1 MAVFP
6 IDKLRGATPHTAR
19 LALEAAGIH
28 SIPVTWKEDNPKDL
42 PNNWKKPCLNYITD
56 EEGESVHPVSQWLDG
71 KNSNYPAVGLLDH
84 LVIDLD
90 KGVSASTGRAL
101 RSIDAIKAI
110 GTTIDYG
117 TPLIARSQNGEVQL
131 IYEKALTFPA
141 STVRVGGQNFDL
153 FSGHLSR
160 FLAFY
165 PTPGCDLLDFYEDPE
180 AALKDWLGAD
190 VPRCLN
196 NAVMRVK
203 MKMPPEPGRIPP
215 SLAARLQAMLKVK
228 HNEER
233 QKKAE
238 RKNELDVVA
247 FNALISDIINTGALT
262 KYLEGGDSDYE
273 QWHGLERNM
282 AGCHVNDG
290 IPEDVCVDALV
301 RLARSIDNYDTDKQE
316 ESVRSRWPEKVKK
329 VSSEDGIEKLRT
341 IIKADD
347 DSSWPERFE
356 AFMKEVA
363 ILETAEGHRFYVPRT
378 NQVVL
383 LKGMINKPEAI
394 ALAGSRPW
402 GGLEA
407 QASVERQESQ
417 LKKAIKYS
425 VGRTCVKA
433 KTLPISDGD
442 FPVADP
448 PLYVRGG
455 VRWFH
460 RRLSEANGGIYPI
473 RLNDPLS
480 QPLVK
485 AVFAAIEN
493 AANGDPVV
501 AADLAKHMAW
511 CVRWPGVESSILV
524 SVVGRG
530 GVCKTLLIKSIFQ
543 RLFGEFFLAFD
554 PDNTDER
561 FLTDIFEASVI
572 LLDDIE
578 KMAPKQMAKIK
589 RATGGGLGSSE
600 QKGIDRTKD
609 YFCGKFFATS
619 NDNKVVSHMLE
630 TRRNQPVYPQQ
641 PLDEKHREVLWRTLK
656 IPVDKATGKPQETP
670 DENFAWCKEQ
680 VGNLYYV
687 MLYGMWPSFAPQ
699 DAPINAASAYADRMS
714 RLNTAATRA
723 VSDWLRDEMPKLK
736 RHNDSKKH
744 DPNEHGHLMWWP
756 DGALSEADSLIGSTA
771 KVSLTDLFLR
781 FDNARNAQ
789 NRPFNEFKGSMVV
802 SDAVELRTALQTI
815 FGDKFGWD
823 ADKKLKDAC
832 KLVLYGER
840 QKIDGKAISTCSV
853 NVNGVLEVLDGN
865 LMAQQLLVQN
875 HEVGKLADEV
885 SAMLEKAENAGPL
898 LCVVNG
904 GKA

>member
-1 MAVFP
+1 MAIFP
-6 IDKLRGATPHTAR
+6 IDKLRGATPHQAR
-19 LALEAAGIH
+19 LALEAAGIN
-28 SIPVTWKEDNPKDL
+28 SIPVEWKEDNSKSL
-42 PNNWKKPCLNYITD
+42 PNNWKKPCLSYVTD
-56 EEGESVHPVSQWLDG
+56 EEGESVHPVSQWLGD
-71 KNSNYPAVGLLDH
+71 NHPPYRATGLLDF
-84 LVIDLD
+84 LVVDLD
-90 KGVSASTGRAL
+90 KDISASTGREL

-110 GTTIDYG
+110 GTSIDYG

-131 IYEKALTFPA
+131 IYEKSLSFPMA
-141 STVRVGGQNFDL
+141 TIRVGGQNFDL
-153 FSGHLSR
+153 FSGHRGR

-165 PTPGCDLLDFYEDPE
+165 PTPGCDLLDFYDEPE
-180 AALKDWLGAD
+180 AVLKEWLGAE

-196 NAVMRVK
+196 NAVARVK
-203 MKMPPEPGRIPP
+203 MKMLAEPGRMPP
-215 SLAARLQAMLKVK
+215 SMVARLQEMLKVK
-228 HNEER
+228 SNEDR
-233 QKKAE
+233 RKKAE
-238 RKNELDVVA
+238 RKNEFDVEM
-247 FNALISDIINTGALT
+247 FNALIADIINTGALP
-262 KYLEGGDSDYE
+262 KYLESGKDDYE
-273 QWHGLERNM
+273 QWHGLERNV
-282 AGCHVNDG
+282 AGCHANDG
-290 IPEDVCVDALV
+290 IPEEACLAALIK
-301 RLARSIDNYDTDKQE
+301 LGRSIPKYDTSDHEK
-316 ESVRSRWPEKVKK
+316 SIRDRWPEKVKK
-329 VSSEDGIEKLRT
+329 AKSDDGIEKLRM

-363 ILETAEGHRFYVPRT
+363 ILETPEGHRFYVPRT
-378 NQVVL
+378 NQVVM
-383 LKGMINKPEAI
+383 LKGMVNKPEAI

-433 KTLPISDGD
+433 KTIPISDGD

-473 RLNDPLS
+473 RLPDPLN
-480 QPLVK
+480 QPFVK

-501 AADLAKHMAW
+501 AADLAKQIAW
-511 CVRWPGVESSILV
+511 CVRWPAGDSSILV
-524 SVVGRG
+524 SIVGRG
-530 GVCKTLLIKSIFQ
+530 GVCKTLLVKAIFQ
-543 RLFGEFFLAFD
+543 RLLGEFFLAFD

-561 FLTDIFEASVI
+561 FLTDIFEAAVI

-609 YFCGKFFATS
+609 YFFGKFFATS

-641 PLDEKHREVLWRTLK
+641 QLDEKNREILWRALR
-656 IPVDKATGKPQETP
+656 IPVDKATGKPKETP
-670 DENFAWCKEQ
+670 EENFAWCKEQ

-723 VSDWLRDEMPKLK
+723 VSDWLRDLIPKLK
-736 RHNDSKKH
+736 KHNELKKH
-744 DPNEHGHLMWWP
+744 PANEHGHLMQWP
-756 DGALSEADSLIGSTA
+756 DKLSSEIESQVPSTM

-781 FDNARNAQ
+781 FNGARDAQ

-802 SDAVELRTALQTI
+802 SDAVELRTALQII

-823 ADKKLKDAC
+823 ADKKQKDAF
-832 KLVLYGER
+832 KLVFYGER
-840 QKIDGKAISTCSV
+840 QKIDGKAISTCSI
-853 NVNGVLEVLDGN
+853 NVDGALEVLDEN
-865 LMAQQLLVQN
+865 LMAQQLSVASQN
-875 HEVGKLADEV
+875 VGKLADEV
-885 SAMLEKAENAGPL
+885 AAMLAEAEASGPL

-904 GKA
+904 GKT

>member
-1 MAVFP
+1 MAIFP
-6 IDKLRGATPHTAR
+6 IDKLRGADAHQAR
-19 LALEAAGIH
+19 LALEAAGILT
-28 SIPVTWKEDNPKDL
+28 IPVKWKEDNPKNQT
-42 PNNWKKPCLNYITD
+42 NNWKQPCLNYTTN
-56 EEGESVHPVSQWLDG
+56 EEGESVHQPSQWLEERHPP
-71 KNSNYPAVGLLDH
+71 YQAVGLLNH
-84 LVIDLD
+84 LVVDFD
-90 KGVSASTGRAL
+90 KGVSASSGRAL

-117 TPLIARSQNGEVQL
+117 TPLIARSQNGEIQL
-131 IYEKALTFPA
+131 IYERMSAFPPA
-141 STVRVGGQNFDL
+141 TVKVGGQNFDL

-165 PTPGCDLLDFYEDPE
+165 PTPGCDLLDFYDDPE
-180 AALKDWLGAD
+180 AVLKEWLGAD
-190 VPRCLN
+190 VPRCLT

-203 MKMPPEPGRIPP
+203 MKLPAEPGRLPP
-215 SLAARLQAMLKVK
+215 SLAARFQEMLKVK
-228 HNEER
+228 GNAER
-233 QKKAE
+233 EKKAE
-238 RKNELDVVA
+238 RKNELDIIVFDV
-247 FNALISDIINTGALT
+247 LIADIINTGALS
-262 KYLEGGDSDYE
+262 KYLEGGDSSYD
-273 QWHGLERNM
+273 QWLGLERNV
-282 AGCHVNDG
+282 AGCHVNGG
-290 IPEDVCVDALV
+290 IPEDVCLEALI
-301 RLARSIDNYDTDKQE
+301 RLARSIPEYDTDEQQK
-316 ESVRSRWPEKVKK
+316 SVRKRWPDKVKN
-329 VSSEDGIEKLRT
+329 VSSEDGIEKLRM

-347 DSSWPERFE
+347 DASWPDRFE
-356 AFMKEVA
+356 RFMKEVA
-363 ILETAEGHRFYVPRT
+363 ILETPEGHRFYLPRT

-433 KTLPISDGD
+433 KTIPIADGD

-460 RRLSEANGGIYPI
+460 RRLSGANGGIYPI
-473 RLNDPLS
+473 RLNDPLN

-501 AADLAKHMAW
+501 AADLAKHVAW
-511 CVRWPGVESSILV
+511 CVRWPGVESSVLV
-524 SVVGRG
+524 SIVGRG
-530 GVCKTLLIKSIFQ
+530 GVCKTLLVKSIFQ

-641 PLDEKHREVLWRTLK
+641 QLDEKSREILWRTLK
-656 IPVDKATGKPQETP
+656 IPIDPATGKPKETP
-670 DENFAWCKEQ
+670 EENFAWCKEQ

-687 MLYGMWPSFAPQ
+687 MLYGMWPSFAPR
-699 DAPINAASAYADRMS
+699 DAPINAASLYADRMS

-723 VSDWLRDEMPKLK
+723 VSDWLRDMIPKLK
-736 RHNDSKKH
+736 KHNNNKGH
-744 DPNEHGHLMWWP
+744 PTNEHGHLFWWP
-756 DGALSEADSLIGSTA
+756 GDLTSEVDSMISSTV

-781 FDNARNAQ
+781 FDSARNTQ

-802 SDAVELRTALQTI
+802 SDAVELRAALQTI
-815 FGDKFGWD
+815 FGDKFAWD
-823 ADKKLKDAC
+823 ADKKQKEPH

-840 QKIDGKAISTCSV
+840 QKIDGKATSTCSIDV
-853 NVNGVLEVLDGN
+853 DKALEVLDQN
-865 LMAQQLLVQN
+865 LMAQQLAVENQN
-875 HEVGKLADEV
+875 VGKLADEV
-885 SAMLEKAENAGPL
+885 AAMLAEAEAAGPL

-904 GKA
+904 GRA